1 MNLSILSIAFW
12 LRIIQSEYNI
22 ILIPCGTLVTFRQSL
37 KKEETSH
44 QLTSMC
50 IGTSA
55 SMEFCCARRVSLSIL
70 VHLQKAT
77 WYLNCKII
85 LPCNN
90 RMFSTLPSISNT
102 HCFLCWWTRKTPQ
115 NGRPIPLCPIS
126 PLCIKPEKW
135 WFVRLLLNLT
145 TITKRRAIRIYTANI
160 YMLTFENLAIVTLWI
175 DERESNSA

>member
-1 MNLSILSIAFW
+1 MYESITFG
-12 LRIIQSEYNI
+12 LRIIQSECNI
-22 ILIPCGTLVTFRQSL
+22 IMIICGTLVTFRQSL

-55 SMEFCCARRVSLSIL
+55 SMEFRSARCVSHSIL

-90 RMFSTLPSISNT
+90 RMFSTLPSIS
-102 HCFLCWWTRKTPQ
+102 
-115 NGRPIPLCPIS
+115 I
-126 PLCIKPEKW
+126 
-135 WFVRLLLNLT
+135 LLLLVLMDQKNT
-145 TITKRRAIRIYTANI
+145 TEWPSYTSLSDFPSR
-160 YMLTFENLAIVTLWI
+160 Y
-175 DERESNSA
+175 